1 MISGKSFTKKLQ
13 DAGEGEVVADN
24 DGNND
29 DIQQGEV
36 VAQDAAVQGDEN
48 DASSANE
55 AEVENEGEEDIH
67 EVASNLKRRRTYAYS
82 PSRRARL

>member
-1 MISGKSFTKKLQ
+1 LQ

-24 DGNND
+24 DGNNEMA
-29 DIQQGEV
+29 QG
-36 VAQDAAVQGDEN
+36 AAVQGDEN

-82 PSRRARL
+82 PSRRPRL